1 MSAMTTTGDDPHMS
15 IFTILCSDEY
25 GGDGSSGT
33 PAHAT
38 GSAENTW
45 DCSTHGYALG
55 RCEQASSHDV
65 TNTGLHPSCHR
76 A

>member
-1 MSAMTTTGDDPHMS
+1 MI

-25 GGDGSSGT
+25 GGGGGSST
-33 PAHAT
+33 RAHAT
-38 GSAENTW
+38 GSADNSW
-45 DCSTHGYALG
+45 DSSTHGYALG
-55 RCEQASSHDV
+55 RCKQASNYDI